1 MSKSKLKGRDAGRAR
16 VRTFSPGGSSQET
29 SVMAE
34 AHQAVAFQFTITP
47 EGIDL
52 QLSYQALNQI
62 YLSGVRSWKKRV
74 SRIRNRVIKGVYPA
88 SPSSWLFVVIAVLV
102 TMYMH
107 SDPSMGLIARIQQH
121 LPLSFHI
128 SLSAQGQN
136 ILSALVFSTLLWLS
150 LILVLRLCLK
160 LLLSY
165 HHWMFEQHGRIS
177 NTTKVWVTL
186 LRLLSSRKPLLY
198 SYQTSLPHLPVPA
211 IKDTLSRYLESV
223 RPLLTDPEFER
234 MTKLASQFESSLGN
248 RLQRYLKLKAL
259 WATNYV
265 SDWWEEYIYLRSRN
279 PIMVNS
285 NYYGM
290 DFLYVT
296 PTPVQA
302 ARAGNTITALLLY
315 RRKLNREELKP
326 SRVPGTVIPLCAAQ
340 CERMFNTT
348 RTPGAESDVLQHW
361 QDSEFVAVYH
371 KGRYFRLWVY
381 QAGRLLSPRE
391 IEYQIQRIL
400 DDPSPPQL
408 REENLGAL
416 TAGDRI
422 PWFQVRKEYFSS
434 GVNKRSLDA
443 IERAAFFVTLDDE
456 EQGMRAEDPAGNL
469 DRYAKSLLHGKCY
482 DRWFDKSFSIVIYKN
497 GKNGLNAEHSWADAP
512 TVAHLWEYTLATDA
526 FQLGYTEDGH
536 CKGEVDRSLPHPQ
549 RLVWDIPSEVQA
561 QICRSL
567 AVARAL
573 ADEVDCHVFPF
584 REFGKGQIK
593 KLRISPDAFIQIG
606 LQLAYYRDRGGF
618 CLTYEASMTRLFRE
632 GRTETVRSCSNESCA
647 FVKALES
654 GKADEQCRSLFR
666 LASERHQNLYRMAMT
681 GAGIDRHL
689 FCLYVVSKYLGV
701 ESPFLKEVLSE
712 PWRLSTSQTPV
723 QQMELFDLKNHPDY
737 ISLGGGFGPVAD
749 DGYGV
754 SYIIV
759 GEDMINFHV
768 SSKYSC
774 SETDSHRFGAQISK
788 ALQDIMTL
796 LSADSK
802 ICSPC
807 TGTARPHS
815 KKLQPTNH
823 SCRLQVTTRLPRTF
837 HNFARPEHPRATLCV
852 ARPLVRNL
860 RGRHG
865 ADLPPR
871 GGGGG
876 RSSESESEL
885 IILRQ
890 NGEGSQHW
898 RRTDGRGT
906 DSARVNICNMKQT
919 QVDV

>member
-1 MSKSKLKGRDAGRAR
+1 
-16 VRTFSPGGSSQET
+16 
-29 SVMAE
+29 MAE

-74 SRIRNRVIKGVYPA
+74 SRMRNSVIKGVYPA
-88 SPSSWLFVVIAVLV
+88 SPSSWLFVVIAILATMSDKVYVLSHAESDIQGSV
-102 TMYMH
+102 TQCVIY
-107 SDPSMGLIARIQQH
+107 L
-121 LPLSFHI
+121 
-128 SLSAQGQN
+128 AQGQTMV
-136 ILSALVFSTLLWLS
+136 SALVFSTLLWLS
-150 LILVLRLCLK
+150 LILTLRFCLK

-165 HHWMFEQHGRIS
+165 HRWMFEQHGRVS
-177 NTTKVWVTL
+177 TTTKVWVTL
-186 LRLLSSRKPLLY
+186 LRLLSGRKPLLY

-211 IKDTLSRYLESV
+211 IKDTLTRYLESV
-223 RPLLTDPEFER
+223 RPLLTGPEFER
-234 MTKLASQFESSLGN
+234 MSELANQFESTLGN

-265 SDWWEEYIYLRSRN
+265 SDWWEEYIYLRSRS

-296 PTPVQA
+296 PTAVQA

-315 RRKLNREELKP
+315 RRKVNREELKP
-326 SRVPGTVIPLCAAQ
+326 VRNILSVVLS

-348 RTPGAESDVLQHW
+348 RTPGDETDVLQHW

-371 KGRYFRLWVY
+371 RGRFFRLWVY
-381 QAGRLLSPRE
+381 RAGRLLCPRE
-391 IEYQIQRIL
+391 IEFQIQRIL
-400 DDPSPPQL
+400 DDPSPPQPG
-408 REENLGAL
+408 EDKLGAL

-422 PWFQVRKEYFSS
+422 PWSQMRKQYFSS

-456 EQGMRAEDPAGNL
+456 EQGMKGDDPAGNL

-549 RLVWDIPSEVQA
+549 RLLWDIPTEVQT
-561 QICRSL
+561 QVTSSL
-567 AVARAL
+567 AVATAL
-573 ADEVDCHVFPF
+573 ADNVDCHVFPF
-584 REFGKGQIK
+584 REFGKGRIK
-593 KLRISPDAFIQIG
+593 KLRISPDAFIQIS

-632 GRTETVRSCSNESCA
+632 GRTETVRSCSNESCPTG
-647 FVKALES
+647 VNNDECS
-654 GKADEQCRSLFR
+654 EQCRRLFR
-666 LASERHQNLYRMAMT
+666 LAAEKHQNLYRLAMT

-701 ESPFLKEVLSE
+701 DSPFLKEVLSE
-712 PWRLSTSQTPV
+712 PWRLSTSQTPI
-723 QQMELFDLKNHPDY
+723 QQMELFDLKNHPDF

-774 SETDSHRFGAQISK
+774 SDTDSHRFGVQISQ
-788 ALQDIMTL
+788 ALQDILAL
-796 LSADSK
+796 LTPETKTASSNSK
-802 ICSPC
+802 GPAQ
-807 TGTARPHS
+807 TQS
-815 KKLQPTNH
+815 KKL
-823 SCRLQVTTRLPRTF
+823 L
-837 HNFARPEHPRATLCV
+837 
-852 ARPLVRNL
+852 
-860 RGRHG
+860 
-865 ADLPPR
+865 
-871 GGGGG
+871 
-876 RSSESESEL
+876 
-885 IILRQ
+885 
-890 NGEGSQHW
+890 
-898 RRTDGRGT
+898 
-906 DSARVNICNMKQT
+906 
-919 QVDV
+919 

>member
-1 MSKSKLKGRDAGRAR
+1 
-16 VRTFSPGGSSQET
+16 
-29 SVMAE
+29 MAE

-74 SRIRNRVIKGVYPA
+74 SRMRNRVIKGVYPA
-88 SPSSWLFVVIAVLV
+88 SPSSWLFVVIAILV
-102 TMYMH
+102 TMYMR
-107 SDPSMGLIARIQQH
+107 SDPSMGLIAKIQQH
-121 LPLSFHI
+121 LPLSLHV

-136 ILSALVFSTLLWLS
+136 IVSALVFSTLLWLS
-150 LILVLRLCLK
+150 LILALRLCLK

-165 HHWMFEQHGRIS
+165 HQWMFEKHGQVS

-186 LRLLSSRKPLLY
+186 VRLLSSRKPLLY

-211 IKDTLSRYLESV
+211 IRDTLDRYLESV
-223 RPLLTDPEFER
+223 RPLLTDPEFKR
-234 MTKLASQFESSLGN
+234 MTELANEFESSLGN

-265 SDWWEEYIYLRSRN
+265 SDWWEEYIYLRGRS

-315 RRKLNREELKP
+315 RRKLNREELNP

-348 RTPGAESDVLQHW
+348 RTPGADTDVLQHW

-371 KGRYFRLWVY
+371 NGRYFRLWVY
-381 QAGRLLSPRE
+381 RAGRLLSPRE

-400 DDPSPPQL
+400 DDPSPPQAG
-408 REENLGAL
+408 EDKLGAL
-416 TAGDRI
+416 TAGDRT
-422 PWFQVRKEYFSS
+422 PWSQIRKQYFSS
-434 GVNKRSLDA
+434 GGNKRSLDA
-443 IERAAFFVTLDDE
+443 IERAAFFVTLDNE
-456 EQGMRAEDPAGNL
+456 EQGMRGEDPAGNL

-512 TVAHLWEYTLATDA
+512 TVAHLWEFTLATDA
-526 FQLGYTEDGH
+526 FHLGYTEDGH
-536 CKGEVDRSLPHPQ
+536 CKGEIDRSLPHPQ
-549 RLVWDIPSEVQA
+549 RLTWDIPTEVQA
-561 QICRSL
+561 QVSSSL
-567 AVARAL
+567 ALAQAL
-573 ADEVDCHVFPF
+573 ADDVDCHVFPF
-584 REFGKGQIK
+584 REFGKGRIK

-618 CLTYEASMTRLFRE
+618 SLTYEASMTRLFRE

-647 FVKALES
+647 FVKALE
-654 GKADEQCRSLFR
+654 GGEVKFVKFVGGLSLYFR
-666 LASERHQNLYRMAMT
+666 
-681 GAGIDRHL
+681 
-689 FCLYVVSKYLGV
+689 
-701 ESPFLKEVLSE
+701 ESVLSE

-723 QQMELFDLKNHPDY
+723 QQMELFDLKNNPDF

-788 ALQDIMTL
+788 ALHDIMAL
-796 LSADSK
+796 VSADSK
-802 ICSPC
+802 TPSSSR
-807 TGTARPHS
+807 GTAQPQPQPQPQA
-815 KKLQPTNH
+815 KKL
-823 SCRLQVTTRLPRTF
+823 L
-837 HNFARPEHPRATLCV
+837 
-852 ARPLVRNL
+852 
-860 RGRHG
+860 
-865 ADLPPR
+865 
-871 GGGGG
+871 
-876 RSSESESEL
+876 
-885 IILRQ
+885 
-890 NGEGSQHW
+890 
-898 RRTDGRGT
+898 
-906 DSARVNICNMKQT
+906 
-919 QVDV
+919 

>member
-1 MSKSKLKGRDAGRAR
+1 
-16 VRTFSPGGSSQET
+16 
-29 SVMAE
+29 MAE

-74 SRIRNRVIKGVYPA
+74 SRMRNRVIKGVFPA
-88 SPSSWLFVVIAVLV
+88 SPSSWLFVAIGILA
-102 TMYMH
+102 TMYMQ
-107 SDPSMGLIARIQQH
+107 SDPSMGLIAKIQH
-121 LPLSFHI
+121 LHV
-128 SLSAQGQN
+128 SLSAQGQTMV
-136 ILSALVFSTLLWLS
+136 SALVFSTLLWLS
-150 LILVLRLCLK
+150 LILALRFCLK

-165 HHWMFEQHGRIS
+165 HQWMFEQHGRIS

-186 LRLLSSRKPLLY
+186 VRLFSSRKPLLY
-198 SYQTSLPHLPVPA
+198 SYQTSLPHLPVPT

-234 MTKLASQFESSLGN
+234 MTRLANQFESNLGN

-265 SDWWEEYIYLRSRN
+265 SDWWEEYIYLRSRS

-315 RRKLNREELKP
+315 RRKVNREELKP
-326 SRVPGTVIPLCAAQ
+326 VRLHSTVIPLCAAQ

-348 RTPGAESDVLQHW
+348 RTPGTETDVLQHW

-371 KGRYFRLWVY
+371 KGRFFRLWVY
-381 QAGRLLSPRE
+381 RAGRLLSPRE
-391 IEYQIQRIL
+391 IEYQIQKIL
-400 DDPSPPQL
+400 DDPSPPL
-408 REENLGAL
+408 PGEEKLGAL

-422 PWFQVRKEYFSS
+422 PWAQTRKQYFSS

-443 IERAAFFVTLDDE
+443 IERAAFFITLDDE
-456 EQGMRAEDPAGNL
+456 EQGMKGDDPAGNL
-469 DRYAKSLLHGKCY
+469 DRY
-482 DRWFDKSFSIVIYKN
+482 
-497 GKNGLNAEHSWADAP
+497 
-512 TVAHLWEYTLATDA
+512 YTLATDA

-536 CKGEVDRSLPHPQ
+536 CKGEVERSLPHPQ
-549 RLVWDIPSEVQA
+549 RLVWDIPSEVQTQA
-561 QICRSL
+561 LSSL
-567 AVARAL
+567 AVAQAL
-573 ADEVDCHVFPF
+573 ADDVDCHVFPF
-584 REFGKGQIK
+584 REFGKGRIK
-593 KLRISPDAFIQIG
+593 KCRISPDAFIQIS
-606 LQLAYYRDRGGF
+606 LQLAYYRDRCGF

-632 GRTETVRSCSNESCA
+632 GRTETVRSCSNESSA
-647 FVKALES
+647 FIKALEA
-654 GKADEQCRSLFR
+654 GEGEEKCRRLFR
-666 LASERHQNLYRMAMT
+666 LASEKHQNLYRMAMT

-701 ESPFLKEVLSE
+701 DSPFLKEVLSE

-768 SSKYSC
+768 SSKHSF

-796 LSADSK
+796 LSADTKTPSK
-802 ICSPC
+802 GAAQSQ
-807 TGTARPHS
+807 S
-815 KKLQPTNH
+815 KKL
-823 SCRLQVTTRLPRTF
+823 L
-837 HNFARPEHPRATLCV
+837 
-852 ARPLVRNL
+852 
-860 RGRHG
+860 
-865 ADLPPR
+865 
-871 GGGGG
+871 
-876 RSSESESEL
+876 
-885 IILRQ
+885 
-890 NGEGSQHW
+890 
-898 RRTDGRGT
+898 
-906 DSARVNICNMKQT
+906 
-919 QVDV
+919 

>member
-1 MSKSKLKGRDAGRAR
+1 
-16 VRTFSPGGSSQET
+16 
-29 SVMAE
+29 MAE

-88 SPSSWLFVVIAVLV
+88 SPSSWLFVVIAILA
-102 TMYMH
+102 TMYMR
-107 SDPSMGLIARIQQH
+107 SDPSMGLIAKIQQH
-121 LPLSFHI
+121 LPLSLHV
-128 SLSAQGQN
+128 SLSAQGQTM
-136 ILSALVFSTLLWLS
+136 LSALVFSTLLWFS
-150 LILVLRLCLK
+150 LILALRFCLK

-165 HHWMFEQHGRIS
+165 HQWIFEQHGRIS

-223 RPLLTDPEFER
+223 RPLLTDPKFKR
-234 MTKLASQFESSLGN
+234 MTELANQFESNLGN

-265 SDWWEEYIYLRSRN
+265 SDWWEEYIYLRSRS

-315 RRKLNREELKP
+315 RRKVNREELKP
-326 SRVPGTVIPLCAAQ
+326 VRLHVHPS

-348 RTPGAESDVLQHW
+348 RTPGTETDVLQHW

-381 QAGRLLSPRE
+381 RAGRLLSPRE
-391 IEYQIQRIL
+391 IEYQVQRIL
-400 DDPSPPQL
+400 DDPSPPQPG
-408 REENLGAL
+408 EEKLGAL

-422 PWFQVRKEYFSS
+422 PWSQMRKQYFSS

-443 IERAAFFVTLDDE
+443 IERAAFFVTLDNE
-456 EQGMRAEDPAGNL
+456 EQGMRGEDPAGNL

-497 GKNGLNAEHSWADAP
+497 GKSGLNAEHSWADAP

-549 RLVWDIPSEVQA
+549 RLLWDIPSEA
-561 QICRSL
+561 QVHSSL
-567 AVARAL
+567 AVAQAL
-573 ADEVDCHVFPF
+573 ADDVDCHVFPF
-584 REFGKGQIK
+584 SEFGKGRIK

-647 FVKALES
+647 FVKALEGS
-654 GKADEQCRSLFR
+654 SACSPEGSQCLFK

-723 QQMELFDLKNHPDY
+723 QQIELFDLKNHPDY

-774 SETDSHRFGAQISK
+774 SETVSKTSVTFIS
-788 ALQDIMTL
+788 
-796 LSADSK
+796 
-802 ICSPC
+802 
-807 TGTARPHS
+807 
-815 KKLQPTNH
+815 
-823 SCRLQVTTRLPRTF
+823 V
-837 HNFARPEHPRATLCV
+837 
-852 ARPLVRNL
+852 
-860 RGRHG
+860 
-865 ADLPPR
+865 
-871 GGGGG
+871 
-876 RSSESESEL
+876 
-885 IILRQ
+885 
-890 NGEGSQHW
+890 
-898 RRTDGRGT
+898 
-906 DSARVNICNMKQT
+906 
-919 QVDV
+919 

>member
-1 MSKSKLKGRDAGRAR
+1 
-16 VRTFSPGGSSQET
+16 
-29 SVMAE
+29 MAE

-74 SRIRNRVIKGVYPA
+74 SRMRNSLIKGVYPA
-88 SPSSWLFVVIAVLV
+88 SPSSWLFVVIAILA
-102 TMYMH
+102 TMYMR
-107 SDPSMGLIARIQQH
+107 SDPSMGLITKIQQH
-121 LPLSFHI
+121 LPLS
-128 SLSAQGQN
+128 SQGQTMV
-136 ILSALVFSTLLWLS
+136 SALVFSTLLWLS
-150 LILVLRLCLK
+150 LILALRFCLK

-165 HHWMFEQHGRIS
+165 HQWMFEQHGRVS
-177 NTTKVWVTL
+177 NVTKVWVTL

-198 SYQTSLPHLPVPA
+198 SYQTSLPHLPVPP
-211 IKDTLSRYLESV
+211 IKDTVSRYLQSV
-223 RPLLTDPEFER
+223 RPLLTDPEYKR
-234 MTKLASQFESSLGN
+234 MTELANHFELNLGN

-265 SDWWEEYIYLRSRN
+265 SDWWEEYIYLRSRG

-315 RRKLNREELKP
+315 RRKVNREELKP
-326 SRVPGTVIPLCAAQ
+326 TRVPGTVIPLCAAQ

-348 RTPGAESDVLQHW
+348 RTPGDQTDVLQHW

-381 QAGRLLSPRE
+381 RAGRLLSPRE

-400 DDPSPPQL
+400 DDLSPPQPG
-408 REENLGAL
+408 EDKLGAL
-416 TAGDRI
+416 TAGDRM
-422 PWFQVRKEYFSS
+422 PWSRMRKQYFSS
-434 GVNKRSLDA
+434 GINKRSLDA
-443 IERAAFFVTLDDE
+443 IERAAFFITLDDE
-456 EQGMRAEDPAGNL
+456 EQGMRGEDPAGNL

-497 GKNGLNAEHSWADAP
+497 GKSGLNAEHSWADAP

-536 CKGEVDRSLPHPQ
+536 CKGDVDRTLPMPQ
-549 RLVWDIPSEVQA
+549 RLVWDIPSEA
-561 QICRSL
+561 QVCISL
-567 AVARAL
+567 AVAQAL
-573 ADEVDCHVFPF
+573 ADDVDCHVFPF
-584 REFGKGQIK
+584 REFGKGRIK
-593 KLRISPDAFIQIG
+593 KLRVSPDAFIQIG

-632 GRTETVRSCSNESCA
+632 GRTETVRSCSNESSA
-647 FVKALES
+647 FVKALEN
-654 GKADEQCRSLFR
+654 GEAEEQCRPLFR
-666 LASERHQNLYRMAMT
+666 LASERHQNLYRLAMT

-723 QQMELFDLKNHPDY
+723 QQMELFDLKNNPEF

-768 SSKYSC
+768 SSKHSC
-774 SETDSHRFGAQISK
+774 SQTVSNTFVSFISQLDMSLLFFSTTGHVKHLAGKDCPLSLPCSNAHSYFGF
-788 ALQDIMTL
+788 L
-796 LSADSK
+796 
-802 ICSPC
+802 
-807 TGTARPHS
+807 
-815 KKLQPTNH
+815 
-823 SCRLQVTTRLPRTF
+823 
-837 HNFARPEHPRATLCV
+837 
-852 ARPLVRNL
+852 
-860 RGRHG
+860 
-865 ADLPPR
+865 
-871 GGGGG
+871 
-876 RSSESESEL
+876 
-885 IILRQ
+885 
-890 NGEGSQHW
+890 
-898 RRTDGRGT
+898 
-906 DSARVNICNMKQT
+906 
-919 QVDV
+919 